1 MSTIIS
7 KVKNFLNNITRKSI
21 GGKRRTSSKRAM
33 SAKTSGGAGKMPT
46 SKEASIKRAK
56 KAIQKYYLDKTAAK
70 KAIAEAEIANA
81 NAHCGDRKKWD
92 HEMLIKSNKEF
103 SDATRNSSWYLV
115 TSSKQ
120 WSLEKMPDWAKNG
133 NEEPT
138 VGEKVK
144 DTAYFKGAKS
154 AER

>member
-7 KVKNFLNNITRKSI
+7 KVKNFLNNITRKA
-21 GGKRRTSSKRAM
+21 TSGKRAM
-33 SAKTSGGAGKMPT
+33 SAKTTGGAGKMPT

-56 KAIQKYYLDKTAAK
+56 KAIQKYHLDKTASK
-70 KAIAEAEIANA
+70 KATAEAEIANA

-103 SDATRNSSWYLV
+103 SDAARNSSWYLV

-120 WSLEKMPDWAKNG
+120 WTLEKMPDWAKNG
-133 NEEPT
+133 NEEPA
-138 VGEKVK
+138 VGEMING
-144 DTAYFKGAKS
+144 TAYFKGAKS